1 MSPLNNDNFNPYASP
16 YANQNSGGAA
26 SSSLDAAMESLA
38 GGMESAPQS
47 AQEAFYNSFSEV
59 LAQSIGYFAVC
70 EFLIGTGGLVEKYG
84 ILFAAGTNF
93 VTLYN
98 HDEDSYT
105 TCDLYSL
112 KFVTFYNS
120 RVQPPNFVPRQSGR
134 SPQGGNMPNRYMR

>member
-1 MSPLNNDNFNPYASP
+1 MGP
-16 YANQNSGGAA
+16 
-26 SSSLDAAMESLA
+26 LA

-47 AQEAFYNSFSEV
+47 AGREPFYNSFSEV

-98 HDEDSYT
+98 REDDSYT

-120 RVQPPNFVPRQSGR
+120 RVQPPNFVPRQRPAARRAGTCPTAICAESWITFSILGHNTHR
-134 SPQGGNMPNRYMR
+134 E